1 MKKTIIIIA
10 IVAAVAVIC
19 TLLILRGWPGGL
31 IGSGN
36 LETEEYAFTNFTEVE
51 ISSAFEFE
59 IKQSSSYNISVT
71 ADDNVM
77 DYVQVSKVGQTL
89 KIRLGPLPRLG
100 PVTLRASVTMPQ
112 LSDLTVSGASHGTV
126 SDFSSTE
133 DLNITVSGASRGTI
147 YDLSSTED
155 VNIKVSGAS
164 SVTGDITAGNVEFD
178 IGGAS
183 TIQLEGSAN
192 DMVASVSGAS
202 RFNLDDFTVNNA
214 DVNFGGASSGTIN
227 LNGRL
232 DADLSGASKL
242 WYIGEPT
249 MGTINT
255 SGASTISKK

>member
-1 MKKTIIIIA
+1 MKKTIIIIVL
-10 IVAAVAVIC
+10 VAAVAVLC
-19 TLLILRGWPGGL
+19 TLLILSLRGWPGGL

-59 IKQSSSYNISVT
+59 IQQSNSYNISVT

-77 DYVQVSKVGQTL
+77 DYVQVSQDGQTL
-89 KIRLGPLPRLG
+89 KIGLRTGTWFGPK
-100 PVTLRASVTMPQ
+100 TLRASVTMPQ
-112 LSDLTVSGASHGTV
+112 LRGLTVSGASHGDV
-126 SDFSSTE
+126 YDFSSTE
-133 DLNITVSGASRGTI
+133 DLDITVSGASR
-147 YDLSSTED
+147 
-155 VNIKVSGAS
+155 VN
-164 SVTGDITAGNVEFD
+164 GDITAGNVEFR
-178 IGGAS
+178 ISGAS

-192 DMVASVSGAS
+192 DMVARVSGAS

-214 DVNFGGASSGTIN
+214 DVDFSGASSGTVN
-227 LNGRL
+227 LSGRL

-242 WYIGEPT
+242 WYIGEPI